1 MNVPVYCSSTLQA
14 GTKGCFLKHTNSNAQ
29 REHEDSCLV
38 SEIKKSSYLTSSL
51 QDVLRTPDGWLSSQ
65 PATDVHV
72 YRKMLDFETWPLPI
86 SASVCGD

>member
-38 SEIKKSSYLTSSL
+38 SEIKKEQLFNFKFTRCS
-51 QDVLRTPDGWLSSQ
+51 QDPWWLAEFTASHWFACVQ
-65 PATDVHV
+65 KNVGFWNVA
-72 YRKMLDFETWPLPI
+72 
-86 SASVCGD
+86 SANFC